1 MTCTSPFKL
10 QGKEGKVYLL
20 PCGYCMS
27 CRVARNREW
36 AARLLHEKTNHK
48 HSAFLTLTFAPENI
62 PPLDSIQK
70 DTLQKF
76 LKRLR
81 KSLEPR
87 KIRYFGC
94 GEYGELHGHA
104 HYHLIVFGL
113 SLSDTDKQLVKAA
126 WPFGFV
132 YFGTVSYSSCRY
144 VTAYILKKVTGQM
157 AAAEYGDRVP
167 PFALMS
173 KGLGKDFFLKNL
185 DQFNQLQGMTVDGH
199 HVSLP
204 KYYKNLTRLVDT
216 WDGPSIRPVMD
227 LDKQA
232 IVDKAIEKAH
242 EKLEQYRERGLIDED
257 NLSYSIDKARESE
270 DKQRALNLQ
279 AKLATRSH
287 KKL

>member
-1 MTCTSPFKL
+1 
-10 QGKEGKVYLL
+10 
-20 PCGYCMS
+20 MS

-113 SLSDTDKQLVKAA
+113 SLSDSDKQLVKAA
-126 WPFGFV
+126 WPSGFV

-157 AAAEYGDRVP
+157 AAEEYGDRVP

-242 EKLEQYRERGLIDED
+242 EKLEQYRERNLIDED

-279 AKLATRSH
+279 AKIATRSH

>member
-1 MTCTSPFKL
+1 M
-10 QGKEGKVYLL
+10 
-20 PCGYCMS
+20 
-27 CRVARNREW
+27 A
-36 AARLLHEKTNHK
+36 
-48 HSAFLTLTFAPENI
+48 
-62 PPLDSIQK
+62 
-70 DTLQKF
+70 
-76 LKRLR
+76 
-81 KSLEPR
+81 
-87 KIRYFGC
+87 
-94 GEYGELHGHA
+94 
-104 HYHLIVFGL
+104 
-113 SLSDTDKQLVKAA
+113 
-126 WPFGFV
+126 FGFV

-157 AAAEYGDRVP
+157 AAEEYGDRVP

-173 KGLGKDFFLKNL
+173 KGLGKEFFLKNL

-232 IVDKAIEKAH
+232 IIEKAIEKAH
-242 EKLEQYRERGLIDED
+242 DKLEQYRERDLIDED

-279 AKLATRSH
+279 AKIATRSH